1 MVKLSFLIPARNEQF
16 LAQTVQ
22 DLLEHT
28 SDESDIIVG
37 LDGAWADPVIVDH
50 PRVKIYHVSEAIGQ
64 RAMTNRLARLSDA
77 KYVCKVDAHC
87 SFDQDWDTKMLR
99 AFEEVGDNVTM
110 VSIMRNLYA
119 FDWVCPDG
127 HRHYQDKGNT
137 CECGKS
143 MSQDIIWKAKDRPN
157 STSYRFDKNLEFN
170 YWNDYKAK
178 QEGDLVETLSLQGSC
193 FMLTKEKYFELDI
206 CDETWGSWGGQGA
219 EVALKTW
226 LSGGRVV
233 VNRRT
238 WYAHMFR
245 TKQSNGFGF
254 PYPNP
259 WAEQQKAKGSLKD
272 TFLEDK
278 WSLAKMTLRDLLD
291 KFAPVPDWDD

>member
-1 MVKLSFLIPARNEQF
+1 MAKLSFLIPARNEMF
-16 LAQTVQ
+16 LAKTVQ
-22 DLLEHT
+22 DLLDHT
-28 SDESDIIVG
+28 SEDSEIIVG
-37 LDGAWADPVIVDH
+37 LDGAWADPVIQDH
-50 PRVKIYHVSEAIGQ
+50 PRVKIYHVSESIGQ

-87 SFDQDWDTKMLR
+87 SFEQDWDKKMLQ

-110 VSIMRNLYA
+110 VSTMKNLHA

-127 HRHYQDKGNT
+127 HRRYQSPSGPCRD
-137 CECGKS
+137 CGKPVER
-143 MSQDIIWKAKDRPN
+143 DVVWFAKKAPN
-157 STSYRFDKNLEFN
+157 STAFRFDKTLHFQ
-170 YWNDYKAK
+170 YWNQYKAR

-193 FMLTKEKYFELDI
+193 FMLTREKYWELNI
-206 CDETWGSWGGQGA
+206 CDESWGSWGQQGS

-245 TKQSNGFGF
+245 TQGGDFGF
-254 PYPNP
+254 PYKMVEKEIER
-259 WAEQQKAKGSLKD
+259 ARQACRDL
-272 TFLEDK
+272 FLEDK
-278 WSLAKMTLRDLLD
+278 WPKATMTLKELLT
-291 KFAPVPDWDD
+291 KFAPVPDWDS